1 MERFATNAG
10 DVLVGTSHRKNAL
23 SNRPILVGADLL
35 IDAGHTVQMHHFF
48 PEVDSSVSVFAQL
61 WLPLVR

>member
-48 PEVDSSVSVFAQL
+48 LKPVFYIYHLTKGASISV
-61 WLPLVR
+61 

>member
-35 IDAGHTVQMHHFF
+35 IDAGHTVQIHHV
-48 PEVDSSVSVFAQL
+48 PKMDSSVSVFAQL
-61 WLPLVR
+61 